1 MFAEINGARI
11 FFDVEGKQFVPE
23 GPVMKE
29 KPVCFVVHGG
39 PGCDHGDY
47 CPVLSPL
54 SDYMQLVYIDYRG
67 NGRSERTKKEEYTL
81 DQNVEDIEGLRKYLG
96 LDKIYLLGQSYGGYV
111 GQAYGIRY
119 PENLS
124 GLVLITTACDHSVHE
139 KGIAEL
145 EKLGTEEQI
154 QMGKDYLWHGTFPN
168 NEEYDRYYK
177 VFMDL
182 YSYKVRTGEVSRE
195 EAEEEI
201 RRGIPSYEAV
211 NQWFGGE
218 QLTFDFR
225 EELHTITCPTLVIGG
240 RHDWV
245 APVSFTYE
253 IADLIPKGKAVVME
267 NSSHSVFTDEPEETL
282 KEIISFILDHEKQRE
297 KGV

>member
-1 MFAEINGARI
+1 MFADINGVKL
-11 FFDVEGKQFVPE
+11 FFDVEGKQFVPD
-23 GPVMKE
+23 GPVMKK

-54 SDYMQLVYIDYRG
+54 SEYMQLVYIDYRG
-67 NGRSERTKKEEYTL
+67 NGRSGRTRKEEYTL
-81 DQNVEDIEGLRKYLG
+81 NQNVEDIEALRNYLG
-96 LDKIYLLGQSYGGYV
+96 LDKIYLLGQSYGGYF

-119 PENLS
+119 PENLE

-139 KGIAEL
+139 KGIEEL
-145 EKLGTEEQI
+145 EKQGTAEQI
-154 QMGKDYLWHGTFPN
+154 QMAKDYLWHGTFPN

-182 YSYKVRTGEVSRE
+182 YSYKVRKKEVKRE
-195 EAEEEI
+195 EVLEEI
-201 RRGIPSYEAV
+201 KRGIPSYEAV
-211 NQWFGGE
+211 NQWFSDE

-225 EELHTITCPTLVIGG
+225 EELHKITCPTLVIGG

-253 IADLIPKGKAVVME
+253 IASRIPHCKAVVME
-267 NSSHSVFTDEPEETL
+267 NSSHSVFTDEPEATL
-282 KEIISFILDHEKQRE
+282 EEIISFIKENEMHKDGK
-297 KGV
+297 